1 MNLDMYLKQLEE
13 LVNIDSGSRNPAGIA
28 QVADKLAGWYEQLG
42 WHVERIPLGE
52 ETGPVLLIT
61 NHPSD
66 HYDVMFVGHMDT
78 VFPDGT
84 AKKRPFR
91 VEGDYCYG
99 PGVGDM
105 KNGDVAMYHVAANLP
120 AEVSDR
126 LSIAMVYNPDEEIGS
141 VYSRDVLDSIGKK
154 ADYIFVM
161 ESAGQKGTR
170 HCFARKGSLGYE
182 IEFHGIAAHSGFM
195 FEVENA
201 SAILE
206 MANYIVKLMGLA
218 SREEDTTVN
227 VGIAQG
233 GTAGNVVADYAKI
246 SVEMRFKKDSE
257 RLRLKREV
265 DALVKG
271 EPFVKGVR
279 TEIVRSR
286 ENMPFVKTEEAAR
299 FVARMKELADELGIG
314 FQEKDRGGLSD
325 ANHLSRCGHA
335 IVLDGMGPHGANDHS
350 EKENGYIGSVEPCVR
365 LLVTVLEDLAKT
377 K

>member
-1 MNLDMYLKQLEE
+1 
-13 LVNIDSGSRNPAGIA
+13 
-28 QVADKLAGWYEQLG
+28 
-42 WHVERIPLGE
+42 
-52 ETGPVLLIT
+52 
-61 NHPSD
+61 
-66 HYDVMFVGHMDT
+66 
-78 VFPDGT
+78 
-84 AKKRPFR
+84 
-91 VEGDYCYG
+91 
-99 PGVGDM
+99 
-105 KNGDVAMYHVAANLP
+105 
-120 AEVSDR
+120 
-126 LSIAMVYNPDEEIGS
+126 
-141 VYSRDVLDSIGKK
+141 
-154 ADYIFVM
+154 
-161 ESAGQKGTR
+161 
-170 HCFARKGSLGYE
+170 
-182 IEFHGIAAHSGFM
+182 
-195 FEVENA
+195 
-201 SAILE
+201 
-206 MANYIVKLMGLA
+206 MALA

-335 IVLDGMGPHGANDHS
+335 VVLDGMGPHGANDHS

-377 K
+377 R